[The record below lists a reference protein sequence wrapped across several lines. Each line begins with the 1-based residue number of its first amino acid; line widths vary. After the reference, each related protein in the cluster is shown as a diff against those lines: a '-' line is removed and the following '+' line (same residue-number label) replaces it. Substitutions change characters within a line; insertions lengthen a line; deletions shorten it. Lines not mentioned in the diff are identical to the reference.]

1 MPPLCPFIYD
11 SMMQKYGIKK
21 IGIDKFVQL
30 LGTTVKMAIT
40 CQRISLFGRLLRL
53 VKPIYDA
60 NDIKTYI
67 EVYSYLLNLNI
78 GVKIDN

>member
-1 MPPLCPFIYD
+1 
-11 SMMQKYGIKK
+11 
-21 IGIDKFVQL
+21 
-30 LGTTVKMAIT
+30 MASS

-67 EVYSYLLNLNI
+67 EVYSFLLNLNI